1 MTEEEKRQQEIQQ
14 QAQPRVGEA
23 AETQNAGAAQSAG
36 AVQTT
41 GAAASG
47 AAPIYGGSYD
57 SQIRDLYSRITDRT
71 PYTYSLDGDA
81 VYQAL
86 KDRYTANARAGMRD
100 TMGQAANL
108 TGGYGS
114 SYAQQAGQQQYDI
127 TMRGLTDYVPQLE
140 QQAYSRWRDRGSDLQ
155 NQYAMLG
162 QLGAQ
167 EQATR
172 NQTYSQIASLISS
185 SGYQPTEED
194 LANSGMTAEQANALL
209 QMWIASNP
217 LLAWQQGKIDPDSYY
232 QLTGQYPPGYS
243 AGGGGYSGGGYG
255 GGSSSG
261 GNEKDPVPGKPGG
274 KGTLGA
280 AGQTAWTDAA
290 RSAATSAAI
299 SGWTPGDVSAY
310 LQQEYG
316 LDKRDADGVAQTAYE
331 YANQMRAR

>member
-1 MTEEEKRQQEIQQ
+1 MTEEEKRLQQAEQ
-14 QAQPRVGEA
+14 QAQRQPGA
-23 AETQNAGAAQSAG
+23 TAETQGAGIA
-36 AVQTT
+36 QTT

-57 SQIRDLYSRITDRT
+57 SQIRDLYSRITDRQ

-185 SGYQPTEED
+185 SGYQPTAED
-194 LANSGMTAEQANALL
+194 LANSGMTADQANALL

-232 QLTGQYPPGYS
+232 QLTGQYPPGYTP
-243 AGGGGYSGGGYG
+243 AGGGGYYGGSYG
-255 GGSSSG
+255 GGS

-299 SGWTPGDVSAY
+299 SGWSPGDVSAY

>member
-1 MTEEEKRQQEIQQ
+1 MTEEEKRLQQAEQ
-14 QAQPRVGEA
+14 QAQRQPGA
-23 AETQNAGAAQSAG
+23 TAETQGAGIA
-36 AVQTT
+36 QTT

-57 SQIRDLYSRITDRT
+57 SQIRDLYSRITDRQ

-140 QQAYSRWRDRGSDLQ
+140 QQAYSRWRDRGDDLRA
-155 NQYAMLG
+155 QYQMLG

-167 EQATR
+167 EQATKQ
-172 NQTYSQIASLISS
+172 QTYSQIASLISS
-185 SGYQPTEED
+185 SGYQPTAED

-217 LLAWQQGKIDPDSYY
+217 LLAWQQGKIDPDAYY

-255 GGSSSG
+255 GGSG
-261 GNEKDPVPGKPGG
+261 DNEKDPVPGKPGG

-299 SGWTPGDVSAY
+299 SGWSPGDVSAY

>member
-57 SQIRDLYSRITDRT
+57 SQIRDLYSRITDRG

-86 KDRYTANARAGMRD
+86 KDRYTANAKAGMRD

-140 QQAYSRWRDRGSDLQ
+140 QQAYARWRDRGSDLQ

-185 SGYQPTEED
+185 SGYQPTAED

-217 LLAWQQGKIDPDSYY
+217 LLAWQQGKIDPDAYY

-255 GGSSSG
+255 GGSG
-261 GNEKDPVPGKPGG
+261 DNEKDPVPGKPGG
-274 KGTLGA
+274 KGSLG
-280 AGQTAWTDAA
+280 TAVTDAA
-290 RSAATSAAI
+290 NSAAI
-299 SGWTPGDVSAY
+299 QAALGGGTPGDVSAY
-310 LQQEYG
+310 LQQVYNM
-316 LDKRDADGVAQTAYE
+316 DKRTADGVAQTAYE
-331 YANQMRAR
+331 TANSLRSIGGRG